1 MANVFI
7 IQKSIILVIIFDNG
21 NSMVIKEQIS
31 PMKVLEYII
40 DNHQYIDIDCII
52 GIIRLELSW

>member
-1 MANVFI
+1 
-7 IQKSIILVIIFDNG
+7 
-21 NSMVIKEQIS
+21 MVIKEQIS